1 MDMKE
6 KFRKGIIIRLIV
18 MALSTLLPIVL
29 LILFEQDFFQEQFK
43 VYKDLVV
50 LRYAIFV
57 LLEGYIGFKLYGYIR
72 FLCDSEFS
80 DLFMLRKNDER
91 LNFIRLKTNALVI
104 KIFIYVCGIALI
116 TAGFINAIVF
126 YTILVFLISVLI
138 IYTSV
143 FIFYSKKY

>member
-1 MDMKE
+1 MEQKD
-6 KFRKGIIIRLIV
+6 KFRKGIIIRLTV

-29 LILFEQDFFQEQFK
+29 LILFEQDFFKEQFK

-72 FLCDSEFS
+72 FLCDSEYA
-80 DLFMLRKNDER
+80 DLLMLRKNDER

-104 KIFIYVCGIALI
+104 KILIYVCGIALI

-126 YTILVFLISVLI
+126 YTILIFLVVMLI

>member
-1 MDMKE
+1 MEQKD
-6 KFRKGIIIRLIV
+6 KFRKGIIIRLTV

-29 LILFEQDFFQEQFK
+29 LILFEQDFFKEQFK

-72 FLCDSEFS
+72 FLCDSEYA
-80 DLFMLRKNDER
+80 DLLMLRKNDER

-104 KIFIYVCGIALI
+104 KILIYVCGIALI

-126 YTILVFLISVLI
+126 YTILIFLVSMLI

>member
-1 MDMKE
+1 MEQKD

-29 LILFEQDFFQEQFK
+29 LILFEQDFFKEQFK

-72 FLCDSEFS
+72 FLCDSEYA
-80 DLFMLRKNDER
+80 DLLMLRKNDER

-104 KIFIYVCGIALI
+104 KILIYVCGIALI

-126 YTILVFLISVLI
+126 YTILIFLVVMLI